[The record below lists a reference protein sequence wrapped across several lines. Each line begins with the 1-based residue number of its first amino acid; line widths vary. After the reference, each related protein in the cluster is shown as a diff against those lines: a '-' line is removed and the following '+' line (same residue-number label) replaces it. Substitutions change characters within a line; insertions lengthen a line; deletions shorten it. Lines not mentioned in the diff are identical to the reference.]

1 MTNEQKIAALEYRRD
16 KLLSRGFYNHNLAAK
31 LQRKIYRLQEKGKG
45 EEK

>member
-31 LQRKIYRLQEKGKG
+31 LQRKIYRLQEKCKE